1 MVVVFSQN
9 SVWVWF
15 VTQYYPAGIFSH
27 QSGISL
33 KAGLNERRL
42 DDRLPLPSDASLG
55 SPTAPGTSSWV

>member
-1 MVVVFSQN
+1 MVAVFSRFSQN

-33 KAGLNERRL
+33 KAGL
-42 DDRLPLPSDASLG
+42 
-55 SPTAPGTSSWV
+55 PGTWYMLIK